1 MSVLTFRSESMLMFQ
16 GQSLQA
22 MDPHTPGTSEF
33 LPIPYRTDLNRPEY
47 TRWLGVSTAITWL

>member
-1 MSVLTFRSESMLMFQ
+1 MSVLTLRSESMLMFQ

-33 LPIPYRTDLNRPEY
+33 LPIPYRMDLNKPEY
-47 TRWLGVSTAITWL
+47 TR